1 MGWLKLTKDEERVI
15 LLFAERA
22 KNERFSLFSFRYTN
36 AALQP
41 GRLEIT
47 MDPEE
52 FKKELQKSTGG
63 GLLKT

>member
-15 LLFAERA
+15 LMTAERA
-22 KNERFSLFSFRYTN
+22 KNERFCLFSFRYTN

-52 FKKELQKSTGG
+52 FKKELQKSKSGS
-63 GLLKT
+63 LLST